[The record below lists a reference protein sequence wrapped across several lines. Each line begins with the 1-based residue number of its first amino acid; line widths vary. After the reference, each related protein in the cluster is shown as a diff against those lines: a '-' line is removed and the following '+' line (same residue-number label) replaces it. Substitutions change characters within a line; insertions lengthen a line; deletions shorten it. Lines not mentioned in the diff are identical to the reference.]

1 MQPEDY
7 WKNDRREESVMFDEL
22 MDAVETIKAVA
33 ESEELSFDQVANV
46 YHAQSINRIA
56 EILVDIEDQ
65 TKSLQED
72 LQDFVSKEI
81 KWLYDNQPL
90 QIAMTD
96 L

>member
-1 MQPEDY
+1 MVSDLL
-7 WKNDRREESVMFDEL
+7 S
-22 MDAVETIKAVA
+22 AVETIKTVA

-81 KWLYDNQPL
+81 KWLYDNQPFR
-90 QIAMTD
+90 IEMTD

>member
-22 MDAVETIKAVA
+22 MDAVETIKTVA

-81 KWLYDNQPL
+81 KWLYDNQPFR
-90 QIAMTD
+90 IEMTD
-96 L
+96 I

>member
-22 MDAVETIKAVA
+22 MDAVETIYTVAVLK
-33 ESEELSFDQVANV
+33 ELSFDQVANV

-65 TKSLQED
+65 TKSLHED
-72 LQDFVSKEI
+72 LQVFVSKTI
-81 KWLYDNQPL
+81 HGLDDNL
-90 QIAMTD
+90 FRITID
-96 L
+96 

>member
-1 MQPEDY
+1 MQPEEY

-90 QIAMTD
+90 RIEMTD
-96 L
+96 I

>member
-7 WKNDRREESVMFDEL
+7 WKNDRREESVMVSDL
-22 MDAVETIKAVA
+22 LSAVETIKAVA

-81 KWLYDNQPL
+81 KWLYDNQPFR
-90 QIAMTD
+90 IEMTD

>member
-1 MQPEDY
+1 
-7 WKNDRREESVMFDEL
+7 MFDEL
-22 MDAVETIKAVA
+22 MDAVETIKTVA

-81 KWLYDNQPL
+81 KWLYDNQPFR
-90 QIAMTD
+90 IEMTD
-96 L
+96 I

>member
-1 MQPEDY
+1 MQPEEY

-65 TKSLQED
+65 TKYLQED

-81 KWLYDNQPL
+81 KWLYDNQPFR
-90 QIAMTD
+90 IEMTD
-96 L
+96 I

>member
-72 LQDFVSKEI
+72 LQDFVSKET

-96 L
+96 I

>member
-1 MQPEDY
+1 M
-7 WKNDRREESVMFDEL
+7 VDEL
-22 MDAVETIKAVA
+22 MDAVETIKTVA

-72 LQDFVSKEI
+72 LQDFVSKET

-90 QIAMTD
+90 RIEMTD
-96 L
+96 I

>member
-7 WKNDRREESVMFDEL
+7 WKNDRREESVRFDEL

-81 KWLYDNQPL
+81 KWLYDNQPFR
-90 QIAMTD
+90 IEMTD
-96 L
+96 I

>member
-1 MQPEDY
+1 MVSDLL
-7 WKNDRREESVMFDEL
+7 S
-22 MDAVETIKAVA
+22 AVETIKTVA

-81 KWLYDNQPL
+81 KWLYDNQPFR
-90 QIAMTD
+90 IEMTD
-96 L
+96 I

>member
-81 KWLYDNQPL
+81 KWLYDNQPFR
-90 QIAMTD
+90 IEMTD